1 MSLWQLLSSGGATVN
16 VLLTLSV
23 LSLAII
29 VERVIYYYY
38 CTRVGREALMELV
51 TREVRKENIPKAL
64 DICKGADTPGSRVV
78 GAGVQRKGTS
88 LEEIENSMERQMMIE
103 VSRLEK
109 RISIVGTIGSTAV
122 YIGLFGT
129 VLGIIKAFQDISQ
142 KGAGG
147 VSVVINGIAEALICT
162 AVGLCV
168 AVPAVIAYNYFIKKI
183 EDLQRDME
191 VCASET
197 VDLLRVKA

>member
-1 MSLWQLLSSGGATVN
+1 MGFWQLLSTGGATVY
-16 VLLTLSV
+16 VLLLLSV

-29 VERVIYYYY
+29 VERTIFYIY
-38 CTRVGREALMELV
+38 CSRVSRETLMEV
-51 TREVRKENIPKAL
+51 VRVELKKGFAVKAL
-64 DICKGADTPGSRVV
+64 DLCKKADTPSSRVV
-78 GAGVQRKGTS
+78 ATALERKDACVAE
-88 LEEIENSMERQMMIE
+88 LENTMDRQMTVEI
-103 VSRLEK
+103 SRLER

-129 VLGIIKAFQDISQ
+129 VLGIIKAFQDIAD
-142 KGAGG
+142 KGNGG
-147 VSVVINGIAEALICT
+147 VGVVINGIAEALICT

-183 EDLQRDME
+183 EDIERDME

>member
-1 MSLWQLLSSGGATVN
+1 MTLWQLLSTGGATVY
-16 VLLTLSV
+16 VLISLSV
-23 LSLAII
+23 FSLAII
-29 VERVIYYYY
+29 VERVIFYYY
-38 CTRVGREALMELV
+38 CTRVGREQLMESV
-51 TREVRKENIPKAL
+51 AREVRRGSLPKAL
-64 DICKGADTPGSRVV
+64 DICKEANTPGSRVV
-78 GAGVQRKGTS
+78 GAGVERKGAS
-88 LEEIENSMERQMMIE
+88 LEEIENAMERQMMIE

-129 VLGIIKAFQDISQ
+129 VLGIIKAFQDIAQ

-183 EDLQRDME
+183 EDIQRDME
-191 VCASET
+191 VCASEA

>member
-1 MSLWQLLSSGGATVN
+1 MSFWQLMNTGGATVN
-16 VLLTLSV
+16 VLLALSV

-29 VERVIYYYY
+29 VERVVFYFY
-38 CTRVGREALMELV
+38 CSRVGRERLMEEV
-51 TREVRKENIPKAL
+51 VREVKKGNVPRAL
-64 DICKGADTPGSRVV
+64 DICQQANTPGSRVV
-78 GAGVQRKGTS
+78 GAGVKRKGTS

-183 EDLQRDME
+183 EDLQREME

-197 VDLLRVKA
+197 VDLLRAKA